1 MDDVEVL
8 RALVEA
14 YSPSGAETNAVHRF
28 LEFAGDLGLAVES
41 DAVGNGIAR
50 IGTGPPTILFLGHI
64 DTVEGELPVRLTDD
78 RLYGRGTCDAK
89 GPLAAALIAASHHQG
104 RGQIAIVAAVGEE
117 RDSRGA
123 RHLLTH
129 LPRPEVLIVGEPSGW
144 DAATIGYKG
153 NLSLVLR
160 LDGTRSHLSSPDPT
174 TIEEGLAFVDRLRR
188 NLESRRGST
197 SFGSPSLKVHSINTL
212 IRGGTDQVEIAV
224 NVRLPPGLL
233 PQDVIAFIEG
243 AGPQIRCEVIDRS
256 QAVEMDPKNEVA
268 RALCAGIR
276 DLGARPTLLRKSGT
290 SDLNVVEPA
299 WSCPAAAYGP
309 GDSHLDHTDAEHIL
323 IEDFRRAIK
332 VLEIAFSR
340 LAALGPPDFARAA
353 GRVA

>member
-8 RALVEA
+8 RELVEA
-14 YSPSGAETNAVHRF
+14 YSPSGAETKAVHRF
-28 LEFAGDLGLAVES
+28 LELAGNLGFAVES

-129 LPRPEVLIVGEPSGW
+129 LPRPEFLIVGEPSGW

-188 NLESRRGST
+188 NLEGRRGST
-197 SFGSPSLKVHSINTL
+197 SFGSPSLKVHSINTM

-224 NVRLPPGLL
+224 NVRLPPGLA
-233 PQDVIAFIEG
+233 PDDVLAFIEG
-243 AGPQIRCEVIDRS
+243 AGPRVRCEVIDRS
-256 QAVEMDPKNEVA
+256 PAVEMDPKNEVA

-340 LAALGPPDFARAA
+340 LGAFRPPDFARAA